1 MKWIP
6 MLIYVICVTYLD
18 IYCLQILSIPSNVT
32 FTSQD
37 ILRCH
42 NSFHRDYQCK
52 KLKER
57 LIDATEQTHFEH
69 RVTAKLIYCRDG
81 KKRHLQNEAHK
92 LHVKAFAYDNK

>member
-1 MKWIP
+1 MNEC
-6 MLIYVICVTYLD
+6 ICSLENVYYRHAYPIQLGD
-18 IYCLQILSIPSNVT
+18 SQNVYNIL
-32 FTSQD
+32 
-37 ILRCH
+37 
-42 NSFHRDYQCK
+42 QCK